1 MPKVECEKLNCNL
14 EAGHVERDGSWHV
27 KKGARG
33 KIIISWLDG
42 EWKGTDG
49 SHGTYRYQDP
59 VVNVGLCDT
68 TDGCDVPHPMNVVL
82 G

>member
-1 MPKVECEKLNCNL
+1 MPRIECEKHNCNL
-14 EAGHVERDGSWHV
+14 DKGHDGWHV

-49 SHGTYRYQDP
+49 SHGTYRYQEPRSVEDNP
-59 VVNVGLCDT
+59 VIDQILA
-68 TDGCDVPHPMNVVL
+68 
-82 G
+82 